1 MTTNKTIIRLEDIDP
16 RSQIILRRCAGKRFS
31 DCRSAYPTFYANAPK
46 GLYASDDGRY
56 FCALSL
62 ACAFDKEGAPQM
74 PMETILGRV
83 RASLDDTTAFD
94 RRMDALMNA
103 EWNDSDGTLALKLYR
118 LCKLYCNEASPDC
131 GALFDDLKSW
141 TNADGRVQRKWARA
155 IYLRNYD
162 TDENEEE
169 N

>member
-74 PMETILGRV
+74 PMETILGRA

-103 EWNDSDGTLALKLYR
+103 EWNDNR

-131 GALFDDLKSW
+131 GALFDDLKNW